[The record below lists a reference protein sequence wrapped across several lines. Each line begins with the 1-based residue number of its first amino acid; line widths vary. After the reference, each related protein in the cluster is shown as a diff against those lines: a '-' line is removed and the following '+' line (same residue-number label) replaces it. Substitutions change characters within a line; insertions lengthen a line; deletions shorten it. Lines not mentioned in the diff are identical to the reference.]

1 MSTPE
6 LPAPAGRIEKPGN
19 LGEIRS
25 RLVLVD
31 AFTADQMR
39 EMYRAGRLAG
49 MEEAAEE
56 AESFRSNDKAVNLTA
71 HEIVTGEVA
80 ESIADAIRSLKEK
93 QG

>member
-6 LPAPAGRIEKPGN
+6 LPPIPPEFREWWDHGGDNDATLLAI
-19 LGEIRS
+19 IRS
-25 RLVLVD
+25 YGESC
-31 AFTADQMR
+31 F
-39 EMYRAGRLAG
+39 RAGRLAG
-49 MEEAAEE
+49 LEEAAEE